1 MYKRLKP
8 FYRII
13 LASAFLSLA
22 LVSCDKDDVPHHS
35 SAYYIA
41 ESEKLVIP
49 ASIALPEGPH
59 SNNKRVATF
68 FAVGVQKYKA
78 QQKAGASTYEWVLV
92 GPQADL
98 YDNRNAKVGT
108 HGVGPHWQLSP
119 KDSIFAQ
126 QFAPPRTAPSSE
138 PNTVDWLLLMPKAGT
153 TPTGIFKNVSYI
165 QRIATK
171 GGKAPAT
178 LPTSATETVEVQY
191 TAIYRFTR
199 S

>member
-1 MYKRLKP
+1 MYKRLSSYYQ
-8 FYRII
+8 FI
-13 LASAFLSLA
+13 LASAVLSLT
-22 LVSCDKDDVPHHS
+22 LVSCDKEVPHDS
-35 SAYYIA
+35 PAYYIA

-49 ASIALPEGPH
+49 ATVTLPEDPH
-59 SNNKRVATF
+59 SNHKRVATY

-78 QQKAGASTYEWVLV
+78 QLKAGASTYEWVLV

-126 QFAPPRTAPSSE
+126 QFSPARTAPSPE

-153 TPTGIFKNVSYI
+153 TPTGIFKHVLYI

-178 LPTSATETVEVQY
+178 LPASATEMVEVPY
-191 TAIYRFTR
+191 TAIYRF
-199 S
+199 SK